1 MSEQLQASTAMSTS
15 ERTPIMCSA
24 FSTKQILSRS
34 VYKTERSLPSRPR
47 KKTEVT
53 GILIK
58 KLNLCIAVHNQS
70 GRKKNKLSEE
80 EEEWIE
86 NFLERSNITYTTPG
100 KRDTF
105 YVGMDDGKREY
116 KQKRYL
122 IWKLCDLLEIIN
134 GFKIITNYHQLPM
147 SMNSHFAKCSTSSK
161 CIRRWLTAV
170 TSRTFP
176 VCVKSVKTL
185 HF

>member
-1 MSEQLQASTAMSTS
+1 MS
-15 ERTPIMCSA
+15 SA

-116 KQKRYL
+116 KQK
-122 IWKLCDLLEIIN
+122 
-134 GFKIITNYHQLPM
+134 
-147 SMNSHFAKCSTSSK
+147 
-161 CIRRWLTAV
+161 
-170 TSRTFP
+170 
-176 VCVKSVKTL
+176 
-185 HF
+185 